1 MDEAERCYN
10 IAFISEG
17 TLIASDTPDNLKN
30 NVIKGCLVEVDLPD
44 ALHRTGE
51 IEKLPYVKECSV
63 HGPLLHVL
71 LESEKDLE
79 LFEQY
84 TGTPATIISPSLEDV
99 FISLAGQAKRQVS

>member
-1 MDEAERCYN
+1 MSA
-10 IAFISEG
+10 
-17 TLIASDTPDNLKN
+17 
-30 NVIKGCLVEVDLPD
+30 EVDLPD

-51 IEKLPYVKECSV
+51 LEKLPYVKECSV